1 MECYSLQLDLIV
13 DDDIPLWVNEVYP
26 CKKGIAKSFQKCVE
40 VP

>member
-1 MECYSLQLDLIV
+1 MIFYCGLK
-13 DDDIPLWVNEVYP
+13 WVNEVYP